1 MTSNPHPLLGRL
13 ADLVRSARVA
23 WRLFRDRRVP
33 LWVKSVPLLAL
44 AYVIWP
50 LDILADPALGLGQ
63 LDDLAVILVGLKLF
77 ISLCSSDLVRQH
89 EHDLTGKPY
98 HGQEVV
104 DSTFRVLDDSEPH

>member
-1 MTSNPHPLLGRL
+1 MTNNPHPILDRL

-23 WRLFRDRRVP
+23 WRLFLDRRVP

-77 ISLCSSDLVRQH
+77 ISLCSTDLVRQH
-89 EHDLTGKPY
+89 ERELDGKMRPD
-98 HGQEVV
+98 QDVV
-104 DSTFRVLDDSEPH
+104 DSTFRVLDEKESR